1 MASHLRIRGFD
12 ILDGRAASP
21 RVVDPLRNPP
31 ATTVYRS
38 ASALRLVLR
47 PASLALVALLVAAP
61 IDAGLQEGLDA
72 LRKRDY
78 ATAAKE
84 LKPLAERGDAEAQY
98 RIGLMYEHGAG
109 YPKDMKQGVAW
120 LTKAA
125 TQGHASAQQE
135 LGVIYSTGDGVP
147 RDPKR
152 AAGWFAKA
160 AAQDNMAAQFNLGL
174 LYAKGDG
181 VPNDLAQALALFRRA
196 AAQGFAPALE
206 KVGIA
211 YEEGIGGT
219 KDAALAYLYYA
230 IAARGGAPDHAA
242 RRDAIGATL
251 PAAQV
256 QSARAMADA
265 WRPGQ
270 PLPTTVAAA
279 GPGTGGAKAAAVKT
293 RCAASG
299 TMAGER
305 FRLAHCAV
313 SLMQDQRSVAIWF
326 NEAPIDAAEADDFAL
341 SSYAKDSKAGKPRT
355 LVQVM
360 FCPSGGAIAPASPA
374 ALKKID
380 FNSAHARAPL
390 AGLQDLL
397 EAPKDFQVE
406 KMSGTVEPGG
416 VLSGKIVG
424 KHGNSAWT
432 LDFEVV
438 LPAKD
443 AAAGLSCK

>member
-1 MASHLRIRGFD
+1 MRFVSC
-12 ILDGRAASP
+12 
-21 RVVDPLRNPP
+21 
-31 ATTVYRS
+31 T
-38 ASALRLVLR
+38 
-47 PASLALVALLVAAP
+47 ASLALVALLLVAP
-61 IDAGLQEGLDA
+61 VDAGLQDGLDA

-98 RIGLMYEHGAG
+98 RTGLMYEHGAG
-109 YPKDMKQGVAW
+109 YPKDMKQAVAW
-120 LTKAA
+120 LTKSGM
-125 TQGHASAQQE
+125 QGHASAQQE
-135 LGVIYSTGDGVP
+135 LGVIYTTGDGVP
-147 RDPKR
+147 RDPRR
-152 AAGWFAKA
+152 AAEWFAKA

-174 LYAKGDG
+174 LYAKGEG
-181 VPNDLAQALALFRRA
+181 VPNDLAQALAFFRRS

-219 KDAALAYLYYA
+219 KDAALAYTYYA
-230 IAARGGAPDHAA
+230 IAARGGDPAHAE
-242 RRDAIGATL
+242 RRDALGAAL
-251 PAAQV
+251 APAQA
-256 QSARAMADA
+256 QSARTIADA

-270 PLPTTVAAA
+270 PLPTTIAAA
-279 GPGTGGAKAAAVKT
+279 GSGTGTAKAATVKT

-299 TMAGER
+299 TMAGEK

-326 NEAPIDAAEADDFAL
+326 NDSPIDTAEADEFAL
-341 SSYAKDSKAGKPRT
+341 SSYAKDTKAGKPRT

-390 AGLQDLL
+390 AGLQNLL

-416 VLSGKIVG
+416 VLSGRILG
-424 KHGNSAWT
+424 KHGNAAWT
-432 LDFEVV
+432 LDFEVL

-443 AAAGLSCK
+443 AAAGLVCK

>member
-1 MASHLRIRGFD
+1 MH
-12 ILDGRAASP
+12 RAWAP
-21 RVVDPLRNPP
+21 TPMRL
-31 ATTVYRS
+31 ACGTV
-38 ASALRLVLR
+38 
-47 PASLALVALLVAAP
+47 SLALIALLVAAP
-61 IDAGLQEGLDA
+61 VDAGLQEGLDA
-72 LRKRDY
+72 LRKQDY

-84 LKPLAERGDAEAQY
+84 LRPLAERGDAEAQY
-98 RIGLMYEHGAG
+98 RTGLMFEHGAG
-109 YPKDMKQGVAW
+109 YPKDMKQAVAW
-120 LTKAA
+120 LTKAG
-125 TQGHASAQQE
+125 TQGHAAAQQE
-135 LGVIYSTGDGVP
+135 LGVIYSSGDGVP
-147 RDPKR
+147 RDAKR
-152 AAGWFAKA
+152 AVEWFAKA
-160 AAQDNMAAQFNLGL
+160 AAQGNMAGQFNLGL
-174 LYAKGDG
+174 HYAKGDG
-181 VPNDLAQALALFRRA
+181 VVPDLAQALAWFRKS

-211 YEEGIGGT
+211 YQEGIGGA
-219 KDAALAYLYYA
+219 KDPTLAYTYYA
-230 IAARGGAPDHAA
+230 IAARGGDPAHAA
-242 RRDAIGATL
+242 RRDSIGATL

-279 GPGTGGAKAAAVKT
+279 GSGSGGAKAAPVKT

-299 TMAGER
+299 TMAGEK

-313 SLMQDQRSVAIWF
+313 SLMADQRSVAIWF
-326 NEAPIDAAEADDFAL
+326 NDAPIDAAEADEFSL
-341 SSYAKDSKAGKPRT
+341 SSYAKATKAGKPRT

-360 FCPSGGAIAPASPA
+360 FCPTGGAAAPASPA

-438 LPAKD
+438 LPTKD
-443 AAAGLSCK
+443 AAAGLSCN